1 MTNCSFIDNRQS
13 QSMTEKKGK
22 KTSSAAVK
30 INPFIL
36 YNTYAPNFEVK
47 TINSGER
54 SPSNGPFSLNIYVIK
69 VSEKWNEWTDQSN
82 EFVRVI
88 QGCEFI
94 YNVVIKS
101 KRGVKYWSKGCEVFE
116 SWALRFGNVSLLILL
131 FRKNPSE
138 LAVQSHEFVYGIQSN
153 QFF

>member
-1 MTNCSFIDNRQS
+1 MQLYRRQAKS
-13 QSMTEKKGK
+13 KYDRKKKEK

-36 YNTYAPNFEVK
+36 YNTYAPIFEVK

-69 VSEKWNEWTDQSN
+69 VLEKWNEWTDQST

-94 YNVVIKS
+94 YNVVITS
-101 KRGVKYWSKGCEVFE
+101 KRGVKYLRNERCVLVMLPCFFCPSKKFPG
-116 SWALRFGNVSLLILL
+116 SWQFKVLNL
-131 FRKNPSE
+131 FM
-138 LAVQSHEFVYGIQSN
+138 EFRAIN
-153 QFF
+153 FFRTNW

>member
-1 MTNCSFIDNRQS
+1 MINCSFIDNRRS
-13 QSMTEKKGK
+13 QSMTEKKRK

-36 YNTYAPNFEVK
+36 YNTYAPIFEVK

-69 VSEKWNEWTDQSN
+69 VSEKWNEWTGQSHK
-82 EFVRVI
+82 FVRVI

-94 YNVVIKS
+94 YNVVMTS
-101 KRGVKYWSKGCEVFE
+101 NRGVKYLIHWRYVL
-116 SWALRFGNVSLLILL
+116 ALFPCFLL

-138 LAVQSHEFVYGIQSN
+138 LAVQSHGCVYGIQSN
-153 QFF
+153 PFF

>member
-1 MTNCSFIDNRQS
+1 
-13 QSMTEKKGK
+13 MTEKK

-69 VSEKWNEWTDQSN
+69 VSEKWNEWTDQSH

-88 QGCEFI
+88 Q
-94 YNVVIKS
+94 
-101 KRGVKYWSKGCEVFE
+101 GCEVFE

>member
-1 MTNCSFIDNRQS
+1 MQLYRQQAKS
-13 QSMTEKKGK
+13 KYDRKRKKK

-94 YNVVIKS
+94 YNVVIAS
-101 KRGVKYWSKGCEVFE
+101 KRGVKYSSHGRYVLVMFPCSFCSSEKIPVNWQFKVM
-116 SWALRFGNVSLLILL
+116 NL
-131 FRKNPSE
+131 FM
-138 LAVQSHEFVYGIQSN
+138 EFRAIN
-153 QFF
+153 FFRTNW